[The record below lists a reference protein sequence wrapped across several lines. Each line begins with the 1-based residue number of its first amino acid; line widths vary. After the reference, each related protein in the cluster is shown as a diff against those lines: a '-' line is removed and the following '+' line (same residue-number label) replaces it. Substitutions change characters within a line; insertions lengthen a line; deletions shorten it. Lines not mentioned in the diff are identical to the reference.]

1 MGQFKILV
9 ACGAGIATSTVVTDR
24 VERLVKENNVDA
36 EVKQIKI
43 SEAASM
49 QDGADLIVSTTILP
63 TTYKIPAII
72 ATSYI
77 TGMGMEELDEEIL
90 AHLNKRLRKGV

>member
-1 MGQFKILV
+1 MSKYKILV
-9 ACGAGIATSTVVTDR
+9 ACGAGIATSTVVTDK
-24 VERLVKENNVDA
+24 VERLVKEHNIDA
-36 EVKQIKI
+36 EVQQIKI
-43 SEAASM
+43 AEATSL
-49 QDGADLIVSTTILP
+49 QEGADLIVSTTILP

-90 AHLNKRLRKGV
+90 SHLQ

>member
-1 MGQFKILV
+1 MV

-90 AHLNKRLRKGV
+90 AHLK

>member
-1 MGQFKILV
+1 MCMLGDLIDHLLLLV
-9 ACGAGIATSTVVTDR
+9 LYAFQLG

-90 AHLNKRLRKGV
+90 AHLK

>member
-1 MGQFKILV
+1 M
-9 ACGAGIATSTVVTDR
+9 
-24 VERLVKENNVDA
+24 VKENNVDA

-90 AHLNKRLRKGV
+90 AHLK

>member
-1 MGQFKILV
+1 MGQGKNVV
-9 ACGAGIATSTVVTDR
+9 ACGEGMATSTGVTDR
-24 VERLVKENNVDA
+24 VERWVKENNVDA

-90 AHLNKRLRKGV
+90 AHLK

>member
-1 MGQFKILV
+1 MSKFKILV

-24 VERLVKENNVDA
+24 VERLIKEHQIDA

-43 SEAASM
+43 AEAASL
-49 QDGADLIVSTTILP
+49 QNQADLIVSTTILP

-72 ATSYI
+72 ATAYI
-77 TGMGMEELDEEIL
+77 SGINEDALDEEIL
-90 AHLNKRLRKGV
+90 SYLKTKK

>member
-1 MGQFKILV
+1 MGQFEILV

-90 AHLNKRLRKGV
+90 AHLK